1 MQRSRSRSVS
11 RAPGASLAK
20 HARGKSVDMARS
32 AQPPRRMTRSQ
43 SREVDEGRGSAVGGA
58 VVTPSRARRKAAA
71 LEVVVE
77 ESPTRS
83 HKHYRPDFVPE
94 SPEDATNISGTT
106 FINPTEVD
114 TSALDPEL
122 MLDELPDLE
131 SKAKDIVNLLVPA
144 GSVNFVGAVNA
155 AKTIHTSKNP
165 QNRLFNNRKKKLV
178 QEVAQFGQDGNDYID
193 VRRVRDLLHATL
205 EEKGTLGQSWSPEPV
220 LFKANCAQL
229 AIDVL
234 TQSRAHPVRQ
244 IIRNLEAL
252 FPSMFLSDFVGR
264 GTRKAVGEST
274 LERDTLSFAIEI
286 RTQSLIAQLEDQAQR
301 ETEFDPYESL
311 GETFYTAPVDE
322 SVFDDNEPL
331 RGFGLERF
339 GDADGFLPD
348 AFCGPV
354 YERVSD
360 IGMYLSGEPADVVS
374 GLKGQF
380 PWQRFALRA
389 AQWIRKRVD
398 EIDAD
403 LSGQDSVDVVREDFF
418 TPTRDRR
425 SMGTDRRSVGTDR
438 RSMVTDRRS
447 VDRRSMGTDRRSVD
461 RRSVG
466 VDRHHRERE
475 ESERV
480 QATEEAIREQVREQL
495 LREERERQDR
505 ERQERE
511 RQERENEERERQR
524 QEKERE
530 EREIEEK
537 RRQERERQERET
549 EERERQSE
557 QGIATAPSKSLVP
570 KAHPTYLRTGF
581 MERLLQRQR
590 ESRARLSE
598 AGSSEAHPSESGP
611 RRQSDVVH
619 SAPQTAREEVEPR
632 RQTMAAIPQ
641 PAASPKDREIPASPL
656 ADESTFNVDDD
667 FYVQAEQSLSPV
679 VTRIRATPTS
689 RRGTPS
695 AQASA
700 TPHPASHIPSSMELW
715 QAAKAHPAA
724 SQRPIAAQ
732 QGPRVATFIDR
743 QDNAYRVSPIQ
754 DTESVQRRRPT
765 DEGSRKRRRSLTES
779 STDESDSD
787 DFTGDERIVGIERR
801 RAQKPVQHPA
811 KRQRLN
817 NHPREEPAQQLNED
831 LAQSTALQEQPQ
843 EQQHQ
848 DSPVPSSQ
856 PQSSQPQPGDPPN
869 ASRGVIGRG
878 KNRTYQQKWTEG
890 QTRRLVRLIEEFG
903 TSWATIKEENLAQ
916 GVRPDEEIFDKDDLK
931 IRGRARVLRE
941 RWTKEGVPLPKNF
954 ERISMRDRSK
964 K

>member
-1 MQRSRSRSVS
+1 
-11 RAPGASLAK
+11 
-20 HARGKSVDMARS
+20 MARS
-32 AQPPRRMTRSQ
+32 AQPQRRMTRSQ
-43 SREVDEGRGSAVGGA
+43 SRDIEGGSEVGSA

-77 ESPTRS
+77 ESPARS
-83 HKHYRPDFVPE
+83 HKHYRPDFIPD

-106 FINPTEVD
+106 FINPPEVD

-155 AKTIHTSKNP
+155 AKTIHTSRNP
-165 QNRLFNNRKKKLV
+165 QSRLFNNRKKKLV

-193 VRRVRDLLHATL
+193 VRRVRDLLYATL
-205 EEKGTLGQSWSPEPV
+205 EEKGALGQGWSPDPV
-220 LFKANCAQL
+220 LYKANCAQL
-229 AIDVL
+229 AIDIL
-234 TQSRAHPVRQ
+234 TQSRAQPVGQ
-244 IIRNLEAL
+244 IIRHLEAL
-252 FPSMFLSDFVGR
+252 FPSMFLSDLVGR
-264 GTRKAVGEST
+264 GARKAVGEST

-286 RTQSLIAQLEDQAQR
+286 RTQSLITTLEDQSLHER
-301 ETEFDPYESL
+301 EFDPYESL
-311 GETFYTAPVDE
+311 GETFYTVPVDE

-331 RGFGLERF
+331 RGFGLEKF
-339 GDADGFLPD
+339 SDADGFLPE

-354 YERVSD
+354 NERVND
-360 IGMYLSGEPADVVS
+360 IGMYLSGDRDEVVS

-403 LSGQDSVDVVREDFF
+403 LSGQDSVDVVREGFF

-438 RSMVTDRRS
+438 RSVGTDRRS
-447 VDRRSMGTDRRSVD
+447 IGVDRRSMGTDRRSVD

-466 VDRHHRERE
+466 ADRHHRERQ
-475 ESERV
+475 ESEIV
-480 QATEEAIREQVREQL
+480 QAREEAIREQVREQL
-495 LREERERQDR
+495 LREERERQHRERLERERQEIEKEERERERQERQREEREREGR

-511 RQERENEERERQR
+511 RQETE
-524 QEKERE
+524 
-530 EREIEEK
+530 
-537 RRQERERQERET
+537 RQERERQQRET
-549 EERERQSE
+549 EERERQRQSE
-557 QGIATAPSKSLVP
+557 QGTATASSKSLAP

-581 MERLLQRQR
+581 MERLIQRQR
-590 ESRARLSE
+590 ENRARLSE
-598 AGSSEAHPSESGP
+598 TGP
-611 RRQSDVVH
+611 RRQSDVIQ
-619 SAPQTAREEVEPR
+619 SAPQTAPEGIEPR

-641 PAASPKDREIPASPL
+641 AAASPEDREIPASPL

-667 FYVQAEQSLSPV
+667 FYAQAEQSLSPV
-679 VTRIRATPTS
+679 VTRIRATPSS

-715 QAAKAHPAA
+715 QAAKAHPAV

-732 QGPRVATFIDR
+732 QGPRIATFIDR

-754 DTESVQRRRPT
+754 DAESVQRRRPT
-765 DEGSRKRRRSLTES
+765 EEASRKRRRSVTES
-779 STDESDSD
+779 STDDSDSD
-787 DFTGDERIVGIERR
+787 DFTSDERTVGVERR

-817 NHPREEPAQQLNED
+817 NHPREEPAQQLNEE
-831 LAQSTALQEQPQ
+831 LAQITAPE
-843 EQQHQ
+843 EQQEEEQHQ
-848 DSPVPSSQ
+848 ESPVPSSQ
-856 PQSSQPQPGDPPN
+856 PRPGDPPTHREALSVADKI
-869 ASRGVIGRG
+869 ASISRSG
-878 KNRTYQQKWTEG
+878 QK
-890 QTRRLVRLIEEFG
+890 
-903 TSWATIKEENLAQ
+903 AK
-916 GVRPDEEIFDKDDLK
+916 PDGSSD
-931 IRGRARVLRE
+931 
-941 RWTKEGVPLPKNF
+941 
-954 ERISMRDRSK
+954 
-964 K
+964 